1 MWRVNGDAYD
11 WFFWI
16 GAYLVRCGDAL
27 SQLINVV
34 FFLSQNPNESISG
47 RSYRQQEDWFW
58 GGMMF
63 GLNLLFRP
71 FERSHCEKAHRADLR
86 RAAQLTQ
93 ENLNG
98 QR

>member
-1 MWRVNGDAYD
+1 MWRVTGGSSD
-11 WFFWI
+11 WFFRF

-34 FFLSQNPNESISG
+34 FFLSQNPNESLSG

-63 GLNLLFRP
+63 VLNLLFRLL
-71 FERSHCEKAHRADLR
+71 ETDHCEKAYKADIQRASKL
-86 RAAQLTQ
+86 L
-93 ENLNG
+93 ESG
-98 QR
+98 K